1 MKLSKV
7 YLHPFAGIEEGT
19 YEFND
24 GLNVLLG
31 PNEAGKST
39 VFQAVMHGLLTTTS
53 LTRAKVEDI
62 MGSYFPAVGGD
73 VIRVGLELKN
83 SDNNIIRIQKT
94 WKKGNRNGS
103 ASLKLPDGSEITDE
117 KKVQDEIE
125 SLLPVSPATMRT
137 IMLANQSELHQTM
150 QDLKQKGEVRKEL
163 GNILRKNLMETG
175 GVSLDRFKELLK
187 QKYKDYF
194 KRWNR
199 QQQYPEN
206 NRGIKNPYKV
216 GTGKVVE
223 AYYKKEQLRLDLE
236 EARRFE
242 DDLDSLN
249 EALSILIVKQEE
261 KKQKFEELSPLKEG
275 IQERQLKEQKF
286 ESAKEK
292 KQRLLHIS
300 KKWPVFEDKMENLEP
315 KLDAHRKKL
324 AELQQEQQ
332 KAQNKQK
339 AKQLKQRIAKI
350 EELATQVEDA
360 KKEFEEAQKV
370 TQDDL
375 KKLRELQSDIR
386 QLQTKIEAAKLTV
399 RIESDSDHAFSYTEA
414 GQDEQNIESKKGQA
428 LEKTASGGF
437 TLKTDGLLVKVFS
450 GEGDLEDTIETLQA
464 KKEEISGY
472 LDDLE
477 VESVQKAESYAGLY
491 QKKEND
497 LAQAKK
503 AYKIELGD
511 QELENLKEELETY
524 GDLAK
529 VRSSEEITEDIVE
542 TKTTLNQLKKE
553 AGEADNKIEEW
564 TEKYGSSDD
573 VILEL
578 AETSKLLKDLKSD
591 LEDLPSLPKG
601 YESSGEFIKDVE
613 QLDKDVQQFKE
624 QIFEK
629 KQERTQLEAEAPDTS
644 SEELQKLREEAE
656 AEFERINSRAET
668 LARVRKKS
676 LELIESMDSDT
687 YKGLESSFVKWLE
700 AMVGDRFSTIDMK
713 SDMPTAFKT
722 QEATSL
728 TYNLL
733 SHGTKDTVALAWRFA
748 LCEKFLPEGNG
759 FVILDDPMVDID
771 PERRKD
777 VVKAINQFS
786 EQYQTL
792 VMTCH
797 PDHAEELS
805 NSDFEVSQN
814 IL

>member
-7 YLHPFAGIEEGT
+7 FLHPFAGIQKKT
-19 YEFND
+19 FEFEN

-53 LTRAKVEDI
+53 LTRTKVEDI

-73 VIRVGLELKN
+73 VIRVGLELRN
-83 SDNNIIRIQKT
+83 AENYVIRIHKT

-117 KKVQDEIE
+117 EEVQNQID
-125 SLLPVSPATMRT
+125 SLLPVSPATIRT
-137 IMLANQSELHQTM
+137 ILLANQSGLHRTM
-150 QDLKQKGEVRKEL
+150 QEMKQEGKVRKEL
-163 GNILRKNLMETG
+163 GNILRRNFMETG
-175 GVSLDRFKELLK
+175 GVSVDRFRELLD
-187 QKYKDYF
+187 QKYEEYF

-249 EALSILIVKQEE
+249 ETLNNLIAQQEE
-261 KKQKFEELSPLKEG
+261 KKEKFEQLNPLKEG
-275 IQERQLKEQKF
+275 IQERQLKEQKL
-286 ESAKEK
+286 ESAQEK
-292 KQRLLHIS
+292 KERFLHVS

-315 KLDAHRKKL
+315 KLEANRKKL
-324 AELQQEQQ
+324 EELQQEQQ

-339 AKQLKQRIAKI
+339 AEQLKQRITKI
-350 EELATQVEDA
+350 EELALQVEEA
-360 KKEFEEAQKV
+360 KNELKEAQKV
-370 TQDDL
+370 TQEDL
-375 KKLRELQSDIR
+375 KKIRELQSDIR

-399 RIESDSDHAFSYTEA
+399 RIESDSDQTLRYAEA
-414 GQDEQNIESKKGQA
+414 DQDEQNIESKKGQA

-437 TLKTDGLLVKVFS
+437 TLKTDGLTIKVFS
-450 GEGDLEDTIETLQA
+450 GEGDLEDTIETLQTE
-464 KKEEISGY
+464 KEELNSY

-477 VESVQKAESYAGLY
+477 VESGQEAESYAGLY

-503 AYKIELGD
+503 AYKNELGD
-511 QELENLKEELETY
+511 QELEDLKEELEAY
-524 GDLAK
+524 GDLSE
-529 VRSSEEITEDIVE
+529 VRDNEEITEDIVN

-553 AGEADNKIEEW
+553 AEEAESKIEEW

-573 VILEL
+573 VILKL

-591 LEDLPSLPKG
+591 LDDLPSLPEG
-601 YESSGEFIKDVE
+601 YESSGEFIKEVE
-613 QLDKDVQQFKE
+613 GLDKDIQKLKE
-624 QIFEK
+624 QVFEK

-644 SEELQKLREEAE
+644 SEELQKLHEEAE
-656 AEFERINSRAET
+656 AEFNRINSRAET
-668 LARVRKKS
+668 LAQVREKS

-687 YKGLESSFVKWLE
+687 YKGLETSFVKWLE
-700 AMVGDRFSTIDMK
+700 LMVGDRFSTVDMD

-733 SHGTKDTVALAWRFA
+733 SHGTKDTVALSWRFA
-748 LCEKFLPEGNG
+748 LCEKFLDGGNG

-771 PERRKD
+771 PERREK
-777 VVKAINQFS
+777 VVKAINEFS
-786 EQYQTL
+786 EQYQTI

-797 PDHAEELS
+797 PDHAEELGT
-805 NSDFEVSQN
+805 NSVALQTLD
-814 IL
+814 

>member
-7 YLHPFAGIEEGT
+7 YLHPFAGIEDDVF
-19 YEFND
+19 EFDD

-53 LTRAKVEDI
+53 LTQTKVEDI

-73 VIRVGLELKN
+73 VIRVGLELEN
-83 SDNNIIRIQKT
+83 SDNNIIRIQKI

-117 KKVQDEIE
+117 KKVQDQIE
-125 SLLPVSPATMRT
+125 SLFPVSPATMRT

-150 QDLKQKGEVRKEL
+150 QDMRQKDKVRKEL
-163 GNILRKNLMETG
+163 GNVLRRNLMETG
-175 GVSLDRFKELLK
+175 GVSVDRFKELLE
-187 QKYKDYF
+187 QKYKNYF

-236 EARRFE
+236 EAKRFE

-249 EALSILIVKQEE
+249 EALSILIAKQEE
-261 KKQKFEELSPLKEG
+261 KKEKFEERRPLKKG

-315 KLDAHRKKL
+315 KLDAHRKNL
-324 AELQQEQQ
+324 EELQQEQQ
-332 KAQNKQK
+332 KAQSKQK
-339 AKQLKQRIAKI
+339 AEQLKQRIAKI
-350 EELATQVEDA
+350 EELTSQVEEA
-360 KKEFEEAQKV
+360 KDELEEAQKV
-370 TQDDL
+370 TQEDL
-375 KKLRELQSDIR
+375 QKLRELQSDIR

-399 RIESDSDHAFSYTEA
+399 RIESNSDQTLRYSEA
-414 GQDEQNIESKKGQA
+414 GQDEKEIAADSGETLDQ
-428 LEKTASGGF
+428 TASGGF
-437 TLKTDGLLVKVFS
+437 TLKTDGLMVKVFS

-477 VESVQKAESYAGLY
+477 VGSVQEAESYAGLY

-503 AYKIELGD
+503 AYKKELGD
-511 QELENLKEELETY
+511 HELEDLKEELEAY
-524 GDLAK
+524 GDLSK

-553 AGEADNKIEEW
+553 AEEAETKIEEW

-573 VILEL
+573 LILQL
-578 AETSKLLKDLKSD
+578 AETSKLLKVLKSD
-591 LEDLPSLPKG
+591 LDDLPSLPEG
-601 YESSGEFIKDVE
+601 YESSEEFIEEVS
-613 QLDKDVQQFKE
+613 QLDKDIQQLKD

-629 KQERTQLEAEAPDTS
+629 KQERTQLEAETPDTS
-644 SEELQKLREEAE
+644 SEELQKLRQEAE
-656 AEFERINSRAET
+656 AEFELINSRAET
-668 LARVRKKS
+668 LARVREKS
-676 LELIESMDSDT
+676 LKLIESMDSDT
-687 YKGLESSFVKWLE
+687 YKGLETSFVKWLDL
-700 AMVGDRFSTIDMK
+700 MVGDRFSTVDMD

-748 LCEKFLPEGNG
+748 LCEKFLSDGNG
-759 FVILDDPMVDID
+759 FAILDDPMVDID
-771 PERRKD
+771 PERREK
-777 VVKAINQFS
+777 VVKAINEFS
-786 EQYQTL
+786 GQYQTI

-797 PDHAEELS
+797 PDHAEELDT
-805 NSDFEVSQN
+805 NRVALQT
-814 IL
+814 I

>member
-1 MKLSKV
+1 MRVSKV
-7 YLHPFAGIEEGT
+7 FLHPFAGIEEKT
-19 YEFND
+19 FEFEE

-39 VFQAVMHGLLTTTS
+39 VFRAVMHGLLTTTS
-53 LTRAKVEDI
+53 LTRTKVEDI

-73 VIRVGLELKN
+73 VIRVSLEMKN
-83 SDNNIIRIQKT
+83 SKDEVVQIVKT

-103 ASLKLPDGSEITDE
+103 ASLKLPDGTELTDE
-117 KKVQDEIE
+117 EAVQDHIE
-125 SLLPVSPATMRT
+125 ELLPVSPATLRT
-137 IMLANQSELHQTM
+137 IMLADQSGLHQTM
-150 QDLKQKGEVRKEL
+150 RKMEQEGKVRKEL
-163 GNILRKNLMETG
+163 GNILRKNFMETG
-175 GVSLDRFKELLK
+175 GVSVDRFRELID
-187 QKYKDYF
+187 QKYEDYF

-236 EARRFE
+236 EAERFE

-249 EALSILIVKQEE
+249 ETLNKLITQQE
-261 KKQKFEELSPLKEG
+261 KKKEKFEQLNPLKEG
-275 IQERQLKEQKF
+275 IQERQLKEQKL
-286 ESAKEK
+286 ESAQDKKE
-292 KQRLLHIS
+292 RLLHVS
-300 KKWPVFEDKMENLEP
+300 NKWPVFNDRLENLEP
-315 KLDAHRKKL
+315 KLEANREKL
-324 AELQQEQQ
+324 EELQQEQQ

-339 AKQLKQRIAKI
+339 GEQLKQRITKI
-350 EELATQVEDA
+350 EELASQVEEA
-360 KKEFEEAQKV
+360 KNELKEAQKV

-399 RIESDSDHAFSYTEA
+399 RIESDSDQALRYTEA
-414 GQDEQNIESKKGQA
+414 GQDEQNIESKKGET

-437 TLKTDGLLVKVFS
+437 TLKTDGLMVKVFS
-450 GEGDLEDTIETLQA
+450 GDGDLEDTIETLQTE
-464 KKEEISGY
+464 KEELNSY

-477 VESVQKAESYAGLY
+477 VGSVQDAGSYAELY

-497 LAQAKK
+497 LGQAKK
-503 AYKIELGD
+503 AYKSELGD
-511 QELENLKEELETY
+511 QKLEDLKEKLKDY
-524 GDLAK
+524 GNLSE
-529 VRSSEEITEDIVE
+529 VRDSEEITEDLVE
-542 TKTTLNQLKKE
+542 TKTALNQLKKE
-553 AGEADNKIEEW
+553 AADAESKIEEW
-564 TEKYGSSDD
+564 TKKYGSSDE

-578 AETSKLLKDLKSD
+578 AETSKLVKDLESD
-591 LEDLPSLPKG
+591 LDDLPSLPKG
-601 YESSGEFIKDVE
+601 YESSGEFIKEVE
-613 QLDKDVQQFKE
+613 QLDKDIQQLKE
-624 QIFEK
+624 HIFDK
-629 KQERTQLEAEAPDTS
+629 KQERTQLEAKAPDTS
-644 SEELQKLREEAE
+644 SEELQKLSEEAE

-668 LARVRKKS
+668 LAQVREKS

-687 YKGLESSFVKWLE
+687 YKGLETSFVKWLDL
-700 AMVGDRFSTIDMK
+700 MVGDRFPNVDMD

-748 LCEKFLPEGNG
+748 LCEKFLEEGNG

-771 PERRKD
+771 PERRKN
-777 VVKAINQFS
+777 VVQAINKFS
-786 EQYQTL
+786 EQYQTI

-797 PDHAEELS
+797 PDHADELGVEYPLS
-805 NSDFEVSQN
+805 LES
-814 IL
+814 

>member
-7 YLHPFAGIEEGT
+7 YLHPFAGIEADT
-19 YEFND
+19 FDFDD

-53 LTRAKVEDI
+53 LTRAKVEKI

-73 VIRVGLELKN
+73 VIRVDLEMVN
-83 SDNNIIRIQKT
+83 SDNIIQIQKT

-117 KKVQDEIE
+117 KKVQGQIE

-137 IMLANQSELHQTM
+137 IMLANQSELHRTM
-150 QDLKQKGEVRKEL
+150 QDMRKKGKVREEL
-163 GNILRKNLMETG
+163 GNVLRRNLMETG
-175 GVSLDRFKELLK
+175 GVSVDRFKELLE
-187 QKYKDYF
+187 QKYKEYF

-206 NRGIKNPYKV
+206 NRGIKKPYKV

-223 AYYKKEQLRLDLE
+223 AYYKKEQLQLNLE

-249 EALSILIVKQEE
+249 EALSTLIVKKQE
-261 KKQKFEELSPLKEG
+261 KKEKFEKLSPLKEG
-275 IQERQLKEQKF
+275 IRERQLKEQKL
-286 ESAKEK
+286 ESAQEK
-292 KQRLLHIS
+292 KERLLHVS
-300 KKWPVFEDKMENLEP
+300 KKWPVFEDKIENLEP
-315 KLDAHRKKL
+315 KLETHRENL
-324 AELQQEQQ
+324 EELKQEQE

-350 EELATQVEDA
+350 EELASQVEEA
-360 KKEFEEAQKV
+360 EEELQEAQEV
-370 TQDDL
+370 TQEDL

-386 QLQTKIEAAKLTV
+386 QFQTKIEAAKLTV
-399 RIESDSDHAFSYTEA
+399 HIESDSDQTLLYSEA
-414 GQDEQNIESKKGQA
+414 GQDEKEIAAISGETLDQ
-428 LEKTASGGF
+428 TASGGF
-437 TLKTDGLLVKVFS
+437 TLKTDGLMVKVFS

-464 KKEEISGY
+464 KKEELSSY
-472 LDDLE
+472 LEDLE
-477 VESVQKAESYAGLY
+477 VESVQEAESYAQLY
-491 QKKEND
+491 QKKGND
-497 LAQAKK
+497 LEQAKK
-503 AYKIELGD
+503 AYKNELGD
-511 QELENLKEELETY
+511 QKVEELRTELEKY
-524 GDLAK
+524 GDLSN
-529 VRSSEEITEDIVE
+529 VRSSEEITEDKVE
-542 TKTTLNQLKKE
+542 TRTALNQLKKE
-553 AGEADNKIEEW
+553 AEEAESKIEEW
-564 TEKYGSSDD
+564 MEKYGSSDD

-578 AETSKLLKDLKSD
+578 ADTSKLLKDLEND
-591 LEDLPSLPKG
+591 LDDLPSLPDG
-601 YESSGEFIKDVE
+601 YDSSGEFIDEVE
-613 QLDKDVQQFKE
+613 QLGNDIEQLKE
-624 QIFEK
+624 HIFEK

-644 SEELQKLREEAE
+644 SEELQKLYKEAE

-668 LARVRKKS
+668 LARVREKS

-687 YKGLESSFVKWLE
+687 YKGLESRFIKWLE
-700 AMVGDRFSTIDMK
+700 LMVGDRFTTVDMD
-713 SDMPTAFKT
+713 SDMPTAFKMN
-722 QEATSL
+722 EATSL

-748 LCEKFLPEGNG
+748 LSEKFLADKDG
-759 FVILDDPMVDID
+759 FIILDDPMVDID

-777 VVKAINQFS
+777 VVKAINEFS
-786 EQYQTL
+786 EHYQII

-797 PDHAEELS
+797 PGHMEELS
-805 NSDFEVSQN
+805 KSDLEVTRN

>member
-7 YLHPFAGIEEGT
+7 FLHPFAGIQEKMF
-19 YEFND
+19 EFED

-53 LTRAKVEDI
+53 LTRAKVEKI

-73 VIRVGLELKN
+73 VIRVGLELRN
-83 SDNNIIRIQKT
+83 SENYVIRIHKT

-117 KKVQDEIE
+117 EKVQNQIE

-137 IMLANQSELHQTM
+137 IMLANQSELHRTM
-150 QDLKQKGEVRKEL
+150 QDMRKKGNVRKEL
-163 GNILRKNLMETG
+163 GNVLRRNLMETG
-175 GVSLDRFKELLK
+175 GVSVDRFKELLE

-249 EALSILIVKQEE
+249 EALSTLIAKQEE
-261 KKQKFEELSPLKEG
+261 KKEKFEDLSPLKEG
-275 IQERQLKEQKF
+275 IQERQLKEQKL
-286 ESAKEK
+286 ESVQQKKE
-292 KQRLLHIS
+292 RLLNIS
-300 KKWPVFEDKMENLEP
+300 KKWPVFEDKMVNLKPE
-315 KLDAHRKKL
+315 LEAHRNKL
-324 AELQQEQQ
+324 GKLQKEQK

-339 AKQLKQRIAKI
+339 ANLIKQRIVKI
-350 EELATQVEDA
+350 EELASNLEGA
-360 KKEFEEAQKV
+360 KKELKEAKKV
-370 TQDDL
+370 TQGDL
-375 KKLRELQSDIR
+375 KKIRALQSDIR
-386 QLQTKIEAAKLTV
+386 QFQTKIEAAKLTI
-399 RIESDSDHAFSYTEA
+399 RIESDSDQTLRYTEA
-414 GQDEQNIESKKGQA
+414 GQDEKEIAAISGETLDQ
-428 LEKTASGGF
+428 TASGGF
-437 TLKTDGLLVKVFS
+437 TLQTDGLMVKVFS
-450 GEGDLEDTIETLQA
+450 GEGDLEETIETLQE
-464 KKEEISGY
+464 KKEELSSY
-472 LDDLE
+472 LEELE
-477 VESVQKAESYAGLY
+477 VETAQEAESYAQLY
-491 QKKEND
+491 QKKVND
-497 LAQAKK
+497 LEQAEK
-503 AYKIELGD
+503 AYKNELGD
-511 QELENLKEELETY
+511 QKLEDLKKELEAF
-524 GDLAK
+524 GDLSK
-529 VRSSEEITEDIVE
+529 VRSSEEITEDVVE
-542 TKTTLNQLKKE
+542 TRTALNQLKQE
-553 AGEADNKIEEW
+553 AEEAENKIEEW

-578 AETSKLLKDLKSD
+578 ADTSKLLKDLKSD
-591 LEDLPSLPKG
+591 LDDLPSLPEG
-601 YESSGEFIKDVE
+601 YESSREFIEEVE
-613 QLDKDVQQFKE
+613 KLDKDIQQLKE

-656 AEFERINSRAET
+656 AEYERINSRAET
-668 LARVRKKS
+668 LGRVREKS

-687 YKGLESSFVKWLE
+687 YKGLETRFIKWLE
-700 AMVGDRFSTIDMK
+700 LMVGDRFSTVDMD

-748 LCEKFLPEGNG
+748 LSEKFLAKKDG
-759 FVILDDPMVDID
+759 FIILDDPMVDMD

-777 VVKAINQFS
+777 VVKAINEFS
-786 EQYQTL
+786 EQYQTI

-797 PDHAEELS
+797 PDHMEELS
-805 NSDFEVSQN
+805 KSDFEVTQN